1 MTLLQTMLLRRA
13 HENFAKSVIL
23 LQSCDYDAIG
33 QASAMLYRARCDRV
47 KRAIKGAEYAAE
59 QGNDELACSKLR
71 RVLA

>member
-13 HENFAKSVIL
+13 RENFAKSVVL
-23 LQSCDYDAIG
+23 LQSCPSDVVG
-33 QASAMLYRARCDRV
+33 QASEMLYRARCDRV
-47 KRAIKGAEYAAE
+47 TRAIKEAELAAD